1 MTDFLTDFFCDRFL
15 FFFVTDFFL
24 LQGLIIPV
32 PQLKIIRN
40 LKFVARSQ
48 EFSKFV
54 ARSDLATEPF
64 VARSSL
70 YVSTIPLSL
79 GTICR

>member
-1 MTDFLTDFFCDRFL
+1 MTDF
-15 FFFVTDFFL
+15 FFFVTDFLLL

-32 PQLKIIRN
+32 PQLKIIKN

-70 YVSTIPLSL
+70 YRTYLEYV
-79 GTICR
+79 R

>member
-1 MTDFLTDFFCDRFL
+1 MTEFLTVFIVTDY
-15 FFFVTDFFL
+15 FFFVTDFLLL

-64 VARSSL
+64 DARSSL
-70 YVSTIPLSL
+70 
-79 GTICR
+79 